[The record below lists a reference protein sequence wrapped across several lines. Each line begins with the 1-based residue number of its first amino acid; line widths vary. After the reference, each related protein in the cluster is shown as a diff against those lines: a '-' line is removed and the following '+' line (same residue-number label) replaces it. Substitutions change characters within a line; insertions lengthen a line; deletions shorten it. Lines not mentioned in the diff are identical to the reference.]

1 MPSFHLTSNPVDRL
15 NLIYSSYAEASWDQT
30 AKRVFSWKFN
40 EAACGGESGGEDA
53 RGSVCSAAAQS
64 TRRCT
69 WGMSSE
75 LESCSKGRNVLG
87 VCVFVLLSSFTD
99 VIVWFWFGVK
109 SETVKILKN
118 TQRSW
123 SSAFQLGPLQF
134 IVVDH
139 GFILGCR
146 TQWVA
151 KRLAGNAQNDI
162 SWTGIVTDLES
173 LVYWI

>member
-1 MPSFHLTSNPVDRL
+1 MPRPVGTERQKEF
-15 NLIYSSYAEASWDQT
+15 SAESLMRRPAEGRAAERTREVVCALLLHRARAGAHEAWAVSWSH
-30 AKRVFSWKFN
+30 APKV
-40 EAACGGESGGEDA
+40 
-53 RGSVCSAAAQS
+53 
-64 TRRCT
+64 
-69 WGMSSE
+69 GMC
-75 LESCSKGRNVLG
+75 L

-139 GFILGCR
+139 GFIRGSR

-151 KRLAGNAQNDI
+151 KRLADNAQNDI
-162 SWTGIVTDLES
+162 SWTGIVTDLDS